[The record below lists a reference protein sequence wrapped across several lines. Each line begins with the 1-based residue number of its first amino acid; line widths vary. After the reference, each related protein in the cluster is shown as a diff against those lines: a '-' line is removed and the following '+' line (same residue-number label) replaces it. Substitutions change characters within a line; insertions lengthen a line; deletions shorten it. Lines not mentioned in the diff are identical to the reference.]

1 MACEA
6 FLLLAE
12 KSEVEGLYAEK
23 PCALI
28 KVQKRIQTFQGEIML
43 LKKKVNIP

>member
-1 MACEA
+1 
-6 FLLLAE
+6 LAE

-28 KVQKRIQTFQGEIML
+28 KVQIIFGTFQGEIMF
-43 LKKKVNIP
+43 LKKI